1 MKMLE
6 TIFLIVNVPA
16 IAAFILKMLVMELK
30 FKINQTLKIFKI
42 KTLFMS
48 EYVLLIIKLLEK
60 LVQMTFRALAEI
72 NLIKSL
78 TLPELLFKFI

>member
-1 MKMLE
+1 MLE

-16 IAAFILKMLVMELK
+16 VAAFILKMLVMELK

>member
-1 MKMLE
+1 MLE

-48 EYVLLIIKLLEK
+48 EYVLLIIELLEK

>member
-1 MKMLE
+1 MLE
-6 TIFLIVNVPA
+6 TIFLVVNVPA
-16 IAAFILKMLVMELK
+16 IAAFIWKMLVMEMK

-78 TLPELLFKFI
+78 TLAELLFKFI

>member
-1 MKMLE
+1 MLE
-6 TIFLIVNVPA
+6 TIFLVVNVPA
-16 IAAFILKMLVMELK
+16 IAAFIWKMLVMEMK

-60 LVQMTFRALAEI
+60 LVQMTFRALTEI

-78 TLPELLFKFI
+78 TLAELLFKFI

>member
-1 MKMLE
+1 MLE
-6 TIFLIVNVPA
+6 TIFLVVNAPA
-16 IAAFILKMLVMELK
+16 IAAFIWKMLVMEMK

-78 TLPELLFKFI
+78 TLAELLFKFI

>member
-1 MKMLE
+1 MLE

-72 NLIKSL
+72 NFIKSL

>member
-1 MKMLE
+1 MLE

-48 EYVLLIIKLLEK
+48 EYVLLIIELLEK
-60 LVQMTFRALAEI
+60 SVQMTFRALAEI

>member
-1 MKMLE
+1 MLE